1 MWRGALVLG
10 LALAAMP
17 ARGAAQVEL
26 SATFRVSGR
35 VEQPQLIASQGTDAA
50 GGAVLS
56 ARVPAGWVAS
66 VDRQAAGTFA
76 RVASGG
82 ELARAMLALRRVL
95 ASAPTPG
102 DGAVV
107 QEER

>member
-1 MWRGALVLG
+1 
-10 LALAAMP
+10 MP

-76 RVASGG
+76 RVASGAG
-82 ELARAMLALRRVL
+82 LVAGGVALNEPVVEARREATAGTVTWTFVPL
-95 ASAPTPG
+95 
-102 DGAVV
+102 
-107 QEER
+107 